1 MCQYQQQAPEF
12 RPGPAEA
19 ASRLRMQS
27 ALLSLTI
34 IVNILCLYLV
44 QSDTVIGWI
53 VGALDRAG
61 AGQRGFAIANELFSL
76 AVYLTVFLLP
86 YLAYAKVLGFRLR
99 QVPHDPPHPPILAA
113 SAAVVLGL
121 SVIGVLLSLAASI
134 FFSFFGLLPADL
146 PMEIPG
152 DPAAAALYI
161 FNATALPALIEEFT
175 YRGVVLGSLRPFG
188 DRFAIVVSAL
198 LFGMLH
204 RNMVQFPNAFL
215 LGAALGYFMVKTNS
229 IWTSMAIHFLNNFLV
244 VLLSIVTVNMSD
256 LGTLALQGLEFLVYL
271 GAGGLG
277 FWYLFQK
284 LGLDGSLRP
293 CGCPLRERTRYRR
306 FFVNFP
312 MLLLMAL
319 YLRIF
324 YLSFTRM

>member
-1 MCQYQQQAPEF
+1 MCQYQQEAPEF

-61 AGQRGFAIANELFSL
+61 AGERGFAIANELFSL
-76 AVYLTVFLLP
+76 ATYLTVFLLP

-99 QVPHDPPHPPILAA
+99 RVPHDPPHPPILAA

-121 SVIGVLLSLAASI
+121 SVVGVLLSLAASI

-146 PMEIPG
+146 
-152 DPAAAALYI
+152 YV
-161 FNATALPALIEEFT
+161 FNATALPALVEEFT

-198 LFGMLH
+198 LFGLLH

-229 IWTSMAIHFLNNFLV
+229 IWTSMAIHFLNNLLV

-256 LGTLALQGLEFLVYL
+256 LGVLALQGLEFLVYL
-271 GAGGLG
+271 AAGGLG

-284 LGLDGSLRP
+284 LSLDGSLRP
-293 CGCPLRERTRYRR
+293 CDCPLRERTRYRR
-306 FFVNFP
+306 FFLSFP
-312 MLLLMAL
+312 MLLLLAL